1 MSKQKRILTEEE
13 KQDIEKAKK
22 ELNEYREDIKYI
34 EEKLNDTE
42 EVKSRV
48 EKVTTVL
55 SLTKTNSSSESPDK
69 FADAISR
76 LEELKLDCS
85 DRMKD
90 LLIKKFQIDDKIEL
104 VEQPYKNIL
113 FYRYTRGKSWND
125 VAKELGY
132 TRDYACELH
141 GEALYLYSKI

>member
-1 MSKQKRILTEEE
+1 
-13 KQDIEKAKK
+13 
-22 ELNEYREDIKYI
+22 
-34 EEKLNDTE
+34 
-42 EVKSRV
+42 
-48 EKVTTVL
+48 
-55 SLTKTNSSSESPDK
+55 
-69 FADAISR
+69 
-76 LEELKLDCS
+76 
-85 DRMKD
+85 MKD